1 MKKVFLVLSMMLG
14 LTMLT
19 NCGGKCK
26 EDCKKENCSKE
37 DKKKCD
43 KDCEKECCKNKKGDK
58 EVVEA
63 TKLTEAM
70 KGEKAF
76 AMEAQD
82 AFFKTYDSALVEK
95 YFAKDYIQHDPFVP
109 TGIEPVLGLLPAL
122 KKAGTTYKN
131 HRLFQDG
138 NFIIMHNTYDNADA
152 FGAKEIVTFD
162 VWRLQDG
169 KVAEHWDAITPKV
182 EKTASGRSQVD
193 GPTEVTDLDKTD
205 ANKGIVKNFIDDVL
219 FGKAP
224 GKITE
229 YVSSEQ
235 YDQHN
240 PMVKDGLEGLNEA
253 IKYLTSQNNMFVY
266 KKTHKILGEGN
277 FVLSISEGEW
287 NNKPTS
293 FYDLFRLQDGKIVE
307 HWDVIQEIPAKQAN
321 ENGMFGG
328 LDS

>member
-1 MKKVFLVLSMMLG
+1 MKKVFLVLSIMSSLA
-14 LTMLT
+14 MLT
-19 NCGGKCK
+19 SCGGKCK
-26 EDCKKENCSKE
+26 EDCKKENCSKG

-43 KDCEKECCKNKKGDK
+43 ENCKKECCKGEKADSIT
-58 EVVEA
+58 VIPS
-63 TKLTEAM
+63 TKD
-70 KGEKAF
+70 EKAF
-76 AMEAQD
+76 AIEAQD
-82 AFFKTYDSALVEK
+82 AFFKAYDSVLIEK

-109 TGIEPVLGLLPAL
+109 TGIEPVLGILPAL

-138 NFIIMHNTYDNADA
+138 NFIVMHNTYNNAEL

-169 KVAEHWDAITPKV
+169 KIAEHWDAIIPKA

-193 GPTEVTDLDKTD
+193 GPTEITDLDKTD
-205 ANKGIVKNFIDDVL
+205 ANKEVVKNFIDDVL

-224 GKITE
+224 EKITD
-229 YVSSEQ
+229 YVSSEE
-235 YDQHN
+235 YNQHN
-240 PMVKDGLEGLNEA
+240 PMVKDGLEGLDEA
-253 IKYLTSQNNMFVY
+253 IKYLVSQNNMFIY

-293 FYDLFRLQDGKIVE
+293 FYDLFRLKEGKIVE
-307 HWDVIQEIPAKQAN
+307 HWDVIQEVPAKQAN